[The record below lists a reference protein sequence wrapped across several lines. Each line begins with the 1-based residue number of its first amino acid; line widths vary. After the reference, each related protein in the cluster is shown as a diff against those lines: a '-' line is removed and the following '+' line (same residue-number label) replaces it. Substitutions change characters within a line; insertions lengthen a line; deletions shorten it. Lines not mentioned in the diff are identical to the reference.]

1 MSVKGHVV
9 IVDAY
14 HPTRRLAPEFVKAG
28 YACVRVQSTPEIPKV
43 YRSTFSL
50 DNYAANIV
58 HRGDLAETVRA
69 VSAYGPV
76 AVVPGGEFG
85 VEFADV
91 LSEALSLP
99 TNGTALSPARRD
111 KYTMVE
117 TIKRAGVPGSEQILV
132 SDEEQLREWHTKLGR
147 RVVVKP
153 IRSTGGDG
161 IHFCDTPDESV
172 AAYRALARAENFFS
186 VGNEG
191 VVAQEY
197 LVGGEYVVNTVSRDG
212 EHHVTDIW
220 KTTRITAN
228 GVLDLCD
235 SVHLLT
241 RRSPEGEVLGRYA
254 YDVLDALGIRHG
266 PGHLEIKLTPDGPR
280 LVEAGARIAGGDIP
294 FYASLGTGSSQIDW
308 TVDAYVAPERFHE
321 RRAEDYVVRQHF
333 ASVAMISP
341 KSGTLKGF
349 RNLDVIEKLESLH
362 EIRTLV
368 APGGE
373 IRPTVDDLTYPMIVN
388 LRHEVAEVVLRDYGT
403 LRFLDGEGLYELS

>member
-28 YACVRVQSTPEIPKV
+28 YACVRVQSTPEVPKV

-58 HRGDLAETVRA
+58 HQGDLAETVRA
-69 VSAYGPV
+69 VSAYEPV

-91 LSEALSLP
+91 LSEAMSLP

-117 TIKRAGVPGSEQILV
+117 TVKKAGVHGSEQILV
-132 SDEEQLREWHTKLGR
+132 TDEAELRDWHTKLGR

-161 IHFCDTPDESV
+161 IHFCDTPDQSV

-186 VGNEG
+186 VDNEG

-212 EHHVTDIW
+212 HHHVTDIW

-235 SVHLLT
+235 SVHLLA
-241 RRSPEGEVLGRYA
+241 RRSPEGTVLGRYA
-254 YDVLDALGIRHG
+254 EEVLDALGIRHG
-266 PGHLEIKLTPDGPR
+266 PGHLEVKLTPDGPC

-294 FYASLGTGSSQIDW
+294 YYASLGTGSSQIDW

-321 RRAEDYVVRQHF
+321 RRLTDYVVEQHF

-341 KSGTLKGF
+341 KSGTLKRIRHMDTIG
-349 RNLDVIEKLESLH
+349 KLESLH
-362 EIRTLV
+362 EIRPLV
-368 APGGE
+368 EPGGQ